1 MNQRQKEVL
10 KSQLRDEKKIIND
23 LKKIYKEALTDI
35 NQKVAVLMVD
45 ESMQSKIYQ
54 VGYQNRLKKQIEAS
68 LELLN
73 SGQYEKIHNYL
84 QDCYSSGFIG
94 AMYDLHGQ
102 GIPLIM
108 PIDQK
113 AMVKAV
119 QTDSK
124 ISKGLYTKLGKDV
137 GDLKKRITSEV
148 SRGVAQ
154 ALPYKDVTR
163 NLNNVARIGLN
174 RSMRIARTEGHRIT
188 QASALDGM
196 RSAKSAG
203 ADVLKQWDAT
213 LDGHTRDHHRE
224 LDGQIRDVDDDF
236 EVGGMTVEAPGMFG
250 DLAEDCNC
258 RCCLL
263 QRARWELDESEL
275 DTLRERA
282 DYFGLDKEKDFD
294 DFKVK
299 YLNSVEKIGKNVI
312 MTGARILNPD
322 SEKGKAFA
330 KMYYSEIRKFSTDT
344 ARIAANIGTSQR
356 EVDEVKK
363 YLFSNDFFEP
373 DCAIAQSWQRL
384 MLGKDIK
391 EHDIVL
397 IQHELYE
404 MRIKKE
410 NPLIDHVKA
419 HEMATKKYNYQ
430 KGVDE
435 YYGNLKGNK
444 KRK

>member
-196 RSAKSAG
+196 RTAKSAG

-250 DLAEDCNC
+250 DPAEDCNC

-299 YLNSVEKIGKNVI
+299 YLNSVEKIGKRG
-312 MTGARILNPD
+312 TILPMNLQLFANIPEEKFTKYALDPTKSPD
-322 SEKGKAFA
+322 KAKAFQSA
-330 KMYYSEIRKFSTDT
+330 LGYNKSNYNKLIENIKNNIDENKF
-344 ARIAANIGTSQR
+344 
-356 EVDEVKK
+356 VKK
-363 YLFSNDFFEP
+363 GDKGHG
-373 DCAIAQSWQRL
+373 
-384 MLGKDIK
+384 M
-391 EHDIVL
+391 
-397 IQHELYE
+397 LYE
-404 MRIKKE
+404 YVMELKGENGKKA
-410 NPLIDHVKA
+410 NVMTAWIDDGGEKRLTSVYVTRKK
-419 HEMATKKYNYQ
+419 ATK
-430 KGVDE
+430 
-435 YYGNLKGNK
+435 
-444 KRK
+444 

>member
-154 ALPYKDVTR
+154 ALPYKDETR

-196 RSAKSAG
+196 RTAKSAG

-250 DLAEDCNC
+250 DPAEDCNC

-299 YLNSVEKIGKNVI
+299 YLNSVEEIGKRGTILPMNLQLFAEKTQHASERMQLRDIKDAEIDDALKNPLFKGNVVI
-312 MTGARILNPD
+312 DANGRKSIKYIGKDATVVLNP
-322 SEKGKAFA
+322 ETNKV
-330 KMYYSEIRKFSTDT
+330 I
-344 ARIAANIGTSQR
+344 TSWKTSSR
-356 EVDEVKK
+356 LKKK
-363 YLFSNDFFEP
+363 YERD
-373 DCAIAQSWQRL
+373 D
-384 MLGKDIK
+384 
-391 EHDIVL
+391 
-397 IQHELYE
+397 
-404 MRIKKE
+404 
-410 NPLIDHVKA
+410 
-419 HEMATKKYNYQ
+419 
-430 KGVDE
+430 
-435 YYGNLKGNK
+435 
-444 KRK
+444 

>member
-94 AMYDLHGQ
+94 VMYDLHGQ

-163 NLNNVARIGLN
+163 NLNNVTRIGLN

-250 DLAEDCNC
+250 DPAEDCNC

-299 YLNSVEKIGKNVI
+299 YLNSVEKIGKRGTILPMNLQLFAEKTQHASERMQLRDIKDAEIDDALKNPLFKGNVVI
-312 MTGARILNPD
+312 DANGRKSIKYIGKDATVVLNP
-322 SEKGKAFA
+322 KTNKV
-330 KMYYSEIRKFSTDT
+330 I
-344 ARIAANIGTSQR
+344 TSWKTSSR
-356 EVDEVKK
+356 LKKK
-363 YLFSNDFFEP
+363 YERD
-373 DCAIAQSWQRL
+373 D
-384 MLGKDIK
+384 
-391 EHDIVL
+391 
-397 IQHELYE
+397 
-404 MRIKKE
+404 
-410 NPLIDHVKA
+410 
-419 HEMATKKYNYQ
+419 
-430 KGVDE
+430 
-435 YYGNLKGNK
+435 
-444 KRK
+444 

>member
-23 LKKIYKEALTDI
+23 LKKIYIEALTDI

-84 QDCYSSGFIG
+84 QDCYSSGFVG

-154 ALPYKDVTR
+154 ALPYQDVTR
-163 NLNNVARIGLN
+163 NLNNVARIGFN

-196 RSAKSAG
+196 RTAKSAG

-213 LDGHTRDHHRE
+213 LDGHTRDHHRQ

-250 DLAEDCNC
+250 DPAEDCNC

-294 DFKVK
+294 DFKIK
-299 YLNSVEKIGKNVI
+299 YLNSVEKIGKRGTILPMNLQLFAEKTQHASERMQLRDIKDAEIDDALKNPLFKGNVVI
-312 MTGARILNPD
+312 DANGRKSIKYIGKDATVVLNP
-322 SEKGKAFA
+322 ETNKV
-330 KMYYSEIRKFSTDT
+330 I
-344 ARIAANIGTSQR
+344 TSWKTSSR
-356 EVDEVKK
+356 LKKK
-363 YLFSNDFFEP
+363 YERD
-373 DCAIAQSWQRL
+373 D
-384 MLGKDIK
+384 
-391 EHDIVL
+391 
-397 IQHELYE
+397 
-404 MRIKKE
+404 
-410 NPLIDHVKA
+410 
-419 HEMATKKYNYQ
+419 
-430 KGVDE
+430 
-435 YYGNLKGNK
+435 
-444 KRK
+444 

>member
-94 AMYDLHGQ
+94 VMYDLHGQ

-119 QTDSK
+119 QTDLK

-163 NLNNVARIGLN
+163 NLNNVARIGFN

-196 RSAKSAG
+196 RTAKSAG

-250 DLAEDCNC
+250 DPAEDCNC

-294 DFKVK
+294 DFKIK
-299 YLNSVEKIGKNVI
+299 YLNSVEKIGKRGTILPMNLQLFAEKTQHASERMQLRDIKDAEIDDALKNPLFKGNVVI
-312 MTGARILNPD
+312 DANGRKSIKYIGKDATVVLNP
-322 SEKGKAFA
+322 ETNKV
-330 KMYYSEIRKFSTDT
+330 I
-344 ARIAANIGTSQR
+344 TSWKTSSR
-356 EVDEVKK
+356 LKKK
-363 YLFSNDFFEP
+363 YERD
-373 DCAIAQSWQRL
+373 D
-384 MLGKDIK
+384 
-391 EHDIVL
+391 
-397 IQHELYE
+397 
-404 MRIKKE
+404 
-410 NPLIDHVKA
+410 
-419 HEMATKKYNYQ
+419 
-430 KGVDE
+430 
-435 YYGNLKGNK
+435 
-444 KRK
+444 

>member
-84 QDCYSSGFIG
+84 QDCYSSGFVG

-119 QTDSK
+119 QTDLK

-163 NLNNVARIGLN
+163 NLNNVARIGFN

-196 RSAKSAG
+196 RTAKSAG

-250 DLAEDCNC
+250 DPAEDCNC

-275 DTLRERA
+275 DTLRERV

-294 DFKVK
+294 DFKIK
-299 YLNSVEKIGKNVI
+299 YLNSVEKIGKRGTILPMNLQLFAEKTQHASERMQLRDIKDAEIDDALKNPLFKGNVVI
-312 MTGARILNPD
+312 DANGRKSIKYIGKDATVVLNP
-322 SEKGKAFA
+322 ETNKV
-330 KMYYSEIRKFSTDT
+330 I
-344 ARIAANIGTSQR
+344 TSWKTSSR
-356 EVDEVKK
+356 LKKK
-363 YLFSNDFFEP
+363 YERD
-373 DCAIAQSWQRL
+373 D
-384 MLGKDIK
+384 
-391 EHDIVL
+391 
-397 IQHELYE
+397 
-404 MRIKKE
+404 
-410 NPLIDHVKA
+410 
-419 HEMATKKYNYQ
+419 
-430 KGVDE
+430 
-435 YYGNLKGNK
+435 
-444 KRK
+444 

>member
-94 AMYDLHGQ
+94 VMYDLHGQ

-163 NLNNVARIGLN
+163 NLNNVTRIGLN

-250 DLAEDCNC
+250 DPAEDCNC

-299 YLNSVEKIGKNVI
+299 YLNSVEKIGKRGTILPMNLQLFAEKTQHASERMQLRDIKDAEIDDALKNPLFKGNVVI
-312 MTGARILNPD
+312 DANGRKSIKYIGKDATVVLNP
-322 SEKGKAFA
+322 ETNKV
-330 KMYYSEIRKFSTDT
+330 I
-344 ARIAANIGTSQR
+344 TSWKTSSR
-356 EVDEVKK
+356 LKKK
-363 YLFSNDFFEP
+363 YDR
-373 DCAIAQSWQRL
+373 D
-384 MLGKDIK
+384 D
-391 EHDIVL
+391 
-397 IQHELYE
+397 
-404 MRIKKE
+404 
-410 NPLIDHVKA
+410 
-419 HEMATKKYNYQ
+419 
-430 KGVDE
+430 
-435 YYGNLKGNK
+435 
-444 KRK
+444 

>member
-163 NLNNVARIGLN
+163 NLNNVTRIGLN
-174 RSMRIARTEGHRIT
+174 RSMRIARTEGHRII

-250 DLAEDCNC
+250 DPAEDCNC

-282 DYFGLDKEKDFD
+282 DYFGLDKEKDFE

-299 YLNSVEKIGKNVI
+299 YLNSVEKIGKRGTILPMNLQLFASKEKQFGKKV
-312 MTGARILNPD
+312 GKHASDFGLNP
-322 SEKGKAFA
+322 
-330 KMYYSEIRKFSTDT
+330 
-344 ARIAANIGTSQR
+344 N
-356 EVDEVKK
+356 
-363 YLFSNDFFEP
+363 
-373 DCAIAQSWQRL
+373 
-384 MLGKDIK
+384 K
-391 EHDIVL
+391 ESD
-397 IQHELYE
+397 
-404 MRIKKE
+404 RIKFQKIIDDIAG
-410 NPLIDHVKA
+410 NPDEERVGRWRGQEEEVLFKIKGNDVVV
-419 HEMATKKYNYQ
+419 TKKNN
-430 KGVDE
+430 E
-435 YYGNLKGNK
+435 FITILKGGVNNARVKNARNK
-444 KRK
+444 KI

>member
-1 MNQRQKEVL
+1 MNQRQKEFL

-84 QDCYSSGFIG
+84 QDCYSSGFVG

-119 QTDSK
+119 QTDLK

-163 NLNNVARIGLN
+163 NLNNVARIGFN

-196 RSAKSAG
+196 RTAKSAG

-250 DLAEDCNC
+250 DPAEDCNC

-294 DFKVK
+294 DFKIK
-299 YLNSVEKIGKNVI
+299 YLNSVEKIGKRGTILPMNLQLFAEKTQHASERMQLRDIKDAEIDDALKNPLFKGNVVI
-312 MTGARILNPD
+312 DANGRKSIKYIGKDATVVLNP
-322 SEKGKAFA
+322 ETNKV
-330 KMYYSEIRKFSTDT
+330 I
-344 ARIAANIGTSQR
+344 TSWKTSSR
-356 EVDEVKK
+356 LKKK
-363 YLFSNDFFEP
+363 YERD
-373 DCAIAQSWQRL
+373 D
-384 MLGKDIK
+384 
-391 EHDIVL
+391 
-397 IQHELYE
+397 
-404 MRIKKE
+404 
-410 NPLIDHVKA
+410 
-419 HEMATKKYNYQ
+419 
-430 KGVDE
+430 
-435 YYGNLKGNK
+435 
-444 KRK
+444 

>member
-54 VGYQNRLKKQIEAS
+54 VGYQNGLKKQIEAS

-196 RSAKSAG
+196 RTAKSAG

-250 DLAEDCNC
+250 DPAEDCNC

-299 YLNSVEKIGKNVI
+299 YLNSVEKIGKRG
-312 MTGARILNPD
+312 TILPMNLQLFANIPEEKFTKYALDPTKSPD
-322 SEKGKAFA
+322 KAKAFQSA
-330 KMYYSEIRKFSTDT
+330 LGYNKSNYNKLIENIKNNIDENKF
-344 ARIAANIGTSQR
+344 
-356 EVDEVKK
+356 VKK
-363 YLFSNDFFEP
+363 GDKGHG
-373 DCAIAQSWQRL
+373 
-384 MLGKDIK
+384 M
-391 EHDIVL
+391 
-397 IQHELYE
+397 LYE
-404 MRIKKE
+404 YVMELKSENGKKA
-410 NPLIDHVKA
+410 NVMTAWIDDGGEKRLTSVYVTRKK
-419 HEMATKKYNYQ
+419 ATK
-430 KGVDE
+430 
-435 YYGNLKGNK
+435 
-444 KRK
+444 

>member
-94 AMYDLHGQ
+94 VMYDLHGQ

-163 NLNNVARIGLN
+163 NLNNVTRIGLN

-250 DLAEDCNC
+250 DPADDCNC

-299 YLNSVEKIGKNVI
+299 YLNSVEKIGKRGTILPMNLQLFAEKTQHASERMQLRDIKDAEIDDALKNPLFKGNVVI
-312 MTGARILNPD
+312 DANGRKSIKYIGKDATVVLNP
-322 SEKGKAFA
+322 ETNKV
-330 KMYYSEIRKFSTDT
+330 I
-344 ARIAANIGTSQR
+344 TSWKTSSR
-356 EVDEVKK
+356 LKKK
-363 YLFSNDFFEP
+363 YERD
-373 DCAIAQSWQRL
+373 D
-384 MLGKDIK
+384 
-391 EHDIVL
+391 
-397 IQHELYE
+397 
-404 MRIKKE
+404 
-410 NPLIDHVKA
+410 
-419 HEMATKKYNYQ
+419 
-430 KGVDE
+430 
-435 YYGNLKGNK
+435 
-444 KRK
+444 

>member
-10 KSQLRDEKKIIND
+10 TSQLKDEKKIIND

-84 QDCYSSGFIG
+84 QDCYSSGFVG

-196 RSAKSAG
+196 RTAKSAG

-250 DLAEDCNC
+250 DPAEDCNC

-294 DFKVK
+294 DFKIK
-299 YLNSVEKIGKNVI
+299 YLNSVEKIGKRGTILPMNLQLFAEKTQHASERMQLRDIKDAEIDDALKNPLFKGNVVI
-312 MTGARILNPD
+312 DANGRKSIKYIGKDATVVLNP
-322 SEKGKAFA
+322 ETNKV
-330 KMYYSEIRKFSTDT
+330 I
-344 ARIAANIGTSQR
+344 TSWKTSSR
-356 EVDEVKK
+356 LKKK
-363 YLFSNDFFEP
+363 YERD
-373 DCAIAQSWQRL
+373 D
-384 MLGKDIK
+384 
-391 EHDIVL
+391 
-397 IQHELYE
+397 
-404 MRIKKE
+404 
-410 NPLIDHVKA
+410 
-419 HEMATKKYNYQ
+419 
-430 KGVDE
+430 
-435 YYGNLKGNK
+435 
-444 KRK
+444 

>member
-23 LKKIYKEALTDI
+23 LKKIYIEALTDI

-84 QDCYSSGFIG
+84 QDCYSSGFVG

-137 GDLKKRITSEV
+137 GGLKKRITSEV

-196 RSAKSAG
+196 RTAKSAG

-250 DLAEDCNC
+250 DPAEDCNC

-299 YLNSVEKIGKNVI
+299 YLNSVEKIGKRGTILPMNLQLFAEKTQHASERMQLRDIKDAEIDDALKNPLFKGNVVI
-312 MTGARILNPD
+312 DANGRKSIKYIGKDATVVLNP
-322 SEKGKAFA
+322 ETNKV
-330 KMYYSEIRKFSTDT
+330 I
-344 ARIAANIGTSQR
+344 TSWKTSSR
-356 EVDEVKK
+356 LKKK
-363 YLFSNDFFEP
+363 YERD
-373 DCAIAQSWQRL
+373 D
-384 MLGKDIK
+384 
-391 EHDIVL
+391 
-397 IQHELYE
+397 
-404 MRIKKE
+404 
-410 NPLIDHVKA
+410 
-419 HEMATKKYNYQ
+419 
-430 KGVDE
+430 
-435 YYGNLKGNK
+435 
-444 KRK
+444 

>member
-154 ALPYKDVTR
+154 ALPYKNVTR
-163 NLNNVARIGLN
+163 NLNNVTRIGLN

-250 DLAEDCNC
+250 DPAEDCNC

-299 YLNSVEKIGKNVI
+299 YLNSVEKIGKRGTILPMNLQLFAEKTQHASERMQLRDIKDAEIDDALKNPLFKGNVVI
-312 MTGARILNPD
+312 DANGRKSIKYIGKDATVVLNP
-322 SEKGKAFA
+322 ETNKV
-330 KMYYSEIRKFSTDT
+330 I
-344 ARIAANIGTSQR
+344 TSWKTSSR
-356 EVDEVKK
+356 LKKK
-363 YLFSNDFFEP
+363 YERD
-373 DCAIAQSWQRL
+373 D
-384 MLGKDIK
+384 
-391 EHDIVL
+391 
-397 IQHELYE
+397 
-404 MRIKKE
+404 
-410 NPLIDHVKA
+410 
-419 HEMATKKYNYQ
+419 
-430 KGVDE
+430 
-435 YYGNLKGNK
+435 
-444 KRK
+444 

>member
-148 SRGVAQ
+148 ARGVAQ

-163 NLNNVARIGLN
+163 NLNNVTRIGLN

-250 DLAEDCNC
+250 DPAEDCNC

-299 YLNSVEKIGKNVI
+299 YLNSVEKIGKRG
-312 MTGARILNPD
+312 TILPMNLQLFANIPEEKFTKYALDPTKSPD
-322 SEKGKAFA
+322 KAKAFQSA
-330 KMYYSEIRKFSTDT
+330 LGYNKSNYNKLIENIKNNIDENKF
-344 ARIAANIGTSQR
+344 
-356 EVDEVKK
+356 VKK
-363 YLFSNDFFEP
+363 GDKGHG
-373 DCAIAQSWQRL
+373 
-384 MLGKDIK
+384 M
-391 EHDIVL
+391 
-397 IQHELYE
+397 LYE
-404 MRIKKE
+404 YVMELKGENGKKA
-410 NPLIDHVKA
+410 NVMTAWIDDGGEKRLTSVYVTRKK
-419 HEMATKKYNYQ
+419 ATK
-430 KGVDE
+430 
-435 YYGNLKGNK
+435 
-444 KRK
+444 

>member
-94 AMYDLHGQ
+94 VMYDLHGQ

-163 NLNNVARIGLN
+163 NLNNVARIGFN

-196 RSAKSAG
+196 RTAKSAG

-250 DLAEDCNC
+250 DPAEDCNC

-294 DFKVK
+294 DFKIK
-299 YLNSVEKIGKNVI
+299 YLNSVEKIGKRGTILPMNLQLFAEKTQHASERMQLRDIKDAEIDDALKNPLFKGNVVI
-312 MTGARILNPD
+312 DANGRKSIKYIGKDATVVLNP
-322 SEKGKAFA
+322 ETNKV
-330 KMYYSEIRKFSTDT
+330 I
-344 ARIAANIGTSQR
+344 TSWKTSSR
-356 EVDEVKK
+356 LKKK
-363 YLFSNDFFEP
+363 YERD
-373 DCAIAQSWQRL
+373 D
-384 MLGKDIK
+384 
-391 EHDIVL
+391 
-397 IQHELYE
+397 
-404 MRIKKE
+404 
-410 NPLIDHVKA
+410 
-419 HEMATKKYNYQ
+419 
-430 KGVDE
+430 
-435 YYGNLKGNK
+435 
-444 KRK
+444 

>member
-10 KSQLRDEKKIIND
+10 TSQLKDEKKIIND

-84 QDCYSSGFIG
+84 QDCYSSGFVG

-196 RSAKSAG
+196 RTAKSAG

-250 DLAEDCNC
+250 DPAEDCNC

-299 YLNSVEKIGKNVI
+299 YLNSVEKIGKRG
-312 MTGARILNPD
+312 TILPMNLQLFANIPEEKFTKYALDPTKSPD
-322 SEKGKAFA
+322 KAKAFQSA
-330 KMYYSEIRKFSTDT
+330 LGYNKSNYNKLIENIKNNIDENKF
-344 ARIAANIGTSQR
+344 
-356 EVDEVKK
+356 VKK
-363 YLFSNDFFEP
+363 GDKGHG
-373 DCAIAQSWQRL
+373 
-384 MLGKDIK
+384 M
-391 EHDIVL
+391 
-397 IQHELYE
+397 LYE
-404 MRIKKE
+404 YVMELKGENGKKA
-410 NPLIDHVKA
+410 NVMTAWIDDGGEKRLTSVYVTRKK
-419 HEMATKKYNYQ
+419 ATK
-430 KGVDE
+430 
-435 YYGNLKGNK
+435 
-444 KRK
+444 

>member
-84 QDCYSSGFIG
+84 QDCYSSGFVG

-119 QTDSK
+119 QTDLK

-163 NLNNVARIGLN
+163 NLNNVARIGFN

-196 RSAKSAG
+196 RTAKSAG

-213 LDGHTRDHHRE
+213 LDGHTRDHHRQ

-250 DLAEDCNC
+250 DPAEDCNC

-299 YLNSVEKIGKNVI
+299 YLNSVEKIGKRGTILPMNLQLFAEKTQHASERMQLRDIKDAEIDDALKNPLFKGNVVI
-312 MTGARILNPD
+312 DANGRKSIKYIGKDATVVLNP
-322 SEKGKAFA
+322 ETNKV
-330 KMYYSEIRKFSTDT
+330 I
-344 ARIAANIGTSQR
+344 TSWKTSSR
-356 EVDEVKK
+356 LKKK
-363 YLFSNDFFEP
+363 YERD
-373 DCAIAQSWQRL
+373 D
-384 MLGKDIK
+384 
-391 EHDIVL
+391 
-397 IQHELYE
+397 
-404 MRIKKE
+404 
-410 NPLIDHVKA
+410 
-419 HEMATKKYNYQ
+419 
-430 KGVDE
+430 
-435 YYGNLKGNK
+435 
-444 KRK
+444 

>member
-94 AMYDLHGQ
+94 VMYDLHGQ

-163 NLNNVARIGLN
+163 NLNNVTRIGLN

-250 DLAEDCNC
+250 DPAEDCNC

-299 YLNSVEKIGKNVI
+299 YLNSVEKIGKRGTILPMNLQLFAEKTQHASERMQLRDIKDAEIDDALKNPLFKGNVVI
-312 MTGARILNPD
+312 DANGRKSIKYIGKDATVVLNP
-322 SEKGKAFA
+322 ETNKV
-330 KMYYSEIRKFSTDT
+330 I
-344 ARIAANIGTSQR
+344 TSWKTSSR
-356 EVDEVKK
+356 LKKK
-363 YLFSNDFFEP
+363 YERD
-373 DCAIAQSWQRL
+373 D
-384 MLGKDIK
+384 
-391 EHDIVL
+391 
-397 IQHELYE
+397 
-404 MRIKKE
+404 
-410 NPLIDHVKA
+410 
-419 HEMATKKYNYQ
+419 
-430 KGVDE
+430 
-435 YYGNLKGNK
+435 
-444 KRK
+444 

>member
-124 ISKGLYTKLGKDV
+124 ISKDLYIKLGKDV

-148 SRGVAQ
+148 ARGVAQ

-163 NLNNVARIGLN
+163 NLNNVTRIGLN

-213 LDGHTRDHHRE
+213 LDGHTRDHHRQ

-250 DLAEDCNC
+250 DPAEDCNC

-294 DFKVK
+294 DFKIK
-299 YLNSVEKIGKNVI
+299 YLNSVEKIGKRGTILPMNLQLFAEKTQHASERMQLRDIKDAEIDDALKNPLFKGNVVI
-312 MTGARILNPD
+312 DANGRKSIKYIGKDATVVLNP
-322 SEKGKAFA
+322 ETNKV
-330 KMYYSEIRKFSTDT
+330 I
-344 ARIAANIGTSQR
+344 TSWKTSSR
-356 EVDEVKK
+356 LKKK
-363 YLFSNDFFEP
+363 YERD
-373 DCAIAQSWQRL
+373 D
-384 MLGKDIK
+384 
-391 EHDIVL
+391 
-397 IQHELYE
+397 
-404 MRIKKE
+404 
-410 NPLIDHVKA
+410 
-419 HEMATKKYNYQ
+419 
-430 KGVDE
+430 
-435 YYGNLKGNK
+435 
-444 KRK
+444 

>member
-23 LKKIYKEALTDI
+23 LKKIYIEALTDI

-84 QDCYSSGFIG
+84 QDCYSSGFVG

-163 NLNNVARIGLN
+163 NLNNVARIGFN

-196 RSAKSAG
+196 RTAKSAG

-213 LDGHTRDHHRE
+213 LDGHTRDHHRQ

-250 DLAEDCNC
+250 DPAEDCNC

-294 DFKVK
+294 DFKIK
-299 YLNSVEKIGKNVI
+299 YLNSVEKIGKRG
-312 MTGARILNPD
+312 TILPMNLQLFAEKTQHA
-322 SEKGKAFA
+322 SER
-330 KMYYSEIRKFSTDT
+330 MQLR
-344 ARIAANIGTSQR
+344 
-356 EVDEVKK
+356 
-363 YLFSNDFFEP
+363 
-373 DCAIAQSWQRL
+373 
-384 MLGKDIK
+384 DIK
-391 EHDIVL
+391 DAEIDDAL
-397 IQHELYE
+397 
-404 MRIKKE
+404 K
-410 NPLIDHVKA
+410 NPLF
-419 HEMATKKYNYQ
+419 
-430 KGVDE
+430 
-435 YYGNLKGNK
+435 KGNVV
-444 KRK
+444 

>member
-54 VGYQNRLKKQIEAS
+54 VGYQNGLKKQIEAS

-196 RSAKSAG
+196 RTAKSAG

-250 DLAEDCNC
+250 DPAEDCNC

-299 YLNSVEKIGKNVI
+299 YLNSVEKIGKRG
-312 MTGARILNPD
+312 TILPMNLQLFANIPEEKFTKYALDPTKSPD
-322 SEKGKAFA
+322 KAKAFQSA
-330 KMYYSEIRKFSTDT
+330 LGYNKLIENIKNNIDENKF
-344 ARIAANIGTSQR
+344 
-356 EVDEVKK
+356 VKK
-363 YLFSNDFFEP
+363 GDKGHG
-373 DCAIAQSWQRL
+373 
-384 MLGKDIK
+384 M
-391 EHDIVL
+391 
-397 IQHELYE
+397 LYE
-404 MRIKKE
+404 YVMELKGENGKKA
-410 NPLIDHVKA
+410 NVMTAWIDDGGEKRLTSVYVTRKK
-419 HEMATKKYNYQ
+419 ATK
-430 KGVDE
+430 
-435 YYGNLKGNK
+435 
-444 KRK
+444 

>member
-54 VGYQNRLKKQIEAS
+54 VGYQNGLKKQIEAS

-196 RSAKSAG
+196 RTAKSAG

-250 DLAEDCNC
+250 DPAEDCNC

-299 YLNSVEKIGKNVI
+299 YLNSVEKIGKRG
-312 MTGARILNPD
+312 TILPMNLQLFANIPEEKFTKYALDPTKSPD
-322 SEKGKAFA
+322 KAKAFQSA
-330 KMYYSEIRKFSTDT
+330 LGYNKSNYNKLIENIKNNIDENKF
-344 ARIAANIGTSQR
+344 
-356 EVDEVKK
+356 VKK
-363 YLFSNDFFEP
+363 GECCTN
-373 DCAIAQSWQRL
+373 
-384 MLGKDIK
+384 MLW
-391 EHDIVL
+391 
-397 IQHELYE
+397 
-404 MRIKKE
+404 
-410 NPLIDHVKA
+410 N
-419 HEMATKKYNYQ
+419 
-430 KGVDE
+430 
-435 YYGNLKGNK
+435 
-444 KRK
+444 

>member
-154 ALPYKDVTR
+154 ALPYKNVTR

-250 DLAEDCNC
+250 DPAEDCNC

-299 YLNSVEKIGKNVI
+299 YLNSVEKIGKRG
-312 MTGARILNPD
+312 TILPMNLQLFANIPEEKFTKYALDPTKSPD
-322 SEKGKAFA
+322 KAKAFQSA
-330 KMYYSEIRKFSTDT
+330 LGYNKSNYNKLIENIKNNIDENKF
-344 ARIAANIGTSQR
+344 
-356 EVDEVKK
+356 VKK
-363 YLFSNDFFEP
+363 GDKGHG
-373 DCAIAQSWQRL
+373 
-384 MLGKDIK
+384 M
-391 EHDIVL
+391 
-397 IQHELYE
+397 LYE
-404 MRIKKE
+404 YVMELKGENGKKA
-410 NPLIDHVKA
+410 NVMTAWIDDGGEKRLTSVYVTRKK
-419 HEMATKKYNYQ
+419 ATK
-430 KGVDE
+430 
-435 YYGNLKGNK
+435 
-444 KRK
+444 

>member
-73 SGQYEKIHNYL
+73 SGQYEKVHNYL

-119 QTDSK
+119 QTGSK
-124 ISKGLYTKLGKDV
+124 ISKDLYTKLGKDV

-163 NLNNVARIGLN
+163 NLNNVTRIGLN

-213 LDGHTRDHHRE
+213 LDGHTREHHRE

-250 DLAEDCNC
+250 DPAEDCNC

-299 YLNSVEKIGKNVI
+299 YLNSVEKIGKRG
-312 MTGARILNPD
+312 TILPMNLQLFANIPEEKFTKYALDPTKSPD
-322 SEKGKAFA
+322 KAKAFQSA
-330 KMYYSEIRKFSTDT
+330 LGYNKSNYNKLIENIKNNIDENKF
-344 ARIAANIGTSQR
+344 
-356 EVDEVKK
+356 VKK
-363 YLFSNDFFEP
+363 GDKGHG
-373 DCAIAQSWQRL
+373 
-384 MLGKDIK
+384 M
-391 EHDIVL
+391 
-397 IQHELYE
+397 LYE
-404 MRIKKE
+404 YVMELKGENGKKA
-410 NPLIDHVKA
+410 NVMTAWIDDGGEKRLTSVYVTRKK
-419 HEMATKKYNYQ
+419 ATK
-430 KGVDE
+430 
-435 YYGNLKGNK
+435 
-444 KRK
+444 

>member
-54 VGYQNRLKKQIEAS
+54 VGYQNGLKKQIEAS

-196 RSAKSAG
+196 RTAKSAG

-250 DLAEDCNC
+250 DPAEDCNC

-299 YLNSVEKIGKNVI
+299 YLNSVEKIGKRG
-312 MTGARILNPD
+312 TILPMNLQLFANIPEEKFTKYALDPTKSPD
-322 SEKGKAFA
+322 KAKAFQSA
-330 KMYYSEIRKFSTDT
+330 LGYNKSNYNKLIENIKNNIDENKF
-344 ARIAANIGTSQR
+344 
-356 EVDEVKK
+356 VKK
-363 YLFSNDFFEP
+363 GDKGHG
-373 DCAIAQSWQRL
+373 
-384 MLGKDIK
+384 M
-391 EHDIVL
+391 
-397 IQHELYE
+397 LYE
-404 MRIKKE
+404 YVMELKGENGKKA
-410 NPLIDHVKA
+410 NVMTAWIDDGGEKRLTSVYVTRKK
-419 HEMATKKYNYQ
+419 ATK
-430 KGVDE
+430 
-435 YYGNLKGNK
+435 
-444 KRK
+444 

>member
-23 LKKIYKEALTDI
+23 LKKIYIEALTDI

-196 RSAKSAG
+196 RTAKSAG

-250 DLAEDCNC
+250 DPAEDCNC

-299 YLNSVEKIGKNVI
+299 YLNSVEKIGKRG
-312 MTGARILNPD
+312 TILPMNLQLFANIPEKKFTKYALDPTKSPD
-322 SEKGKAFA
+322 KAKAFQSA
-330 KMYYSEIRKFSTDT
+330 LGYNKSNYNKLIENIKNNIDENKF
-344 ARIAANIGTSQR
+344 
-356 EVDEVKK
+356 VKK
-363 YLFSNDFFEP
+363 GDKGHG
-373 DCAIAQSWQRL
+373 
-384 MLGKDIK
+384 M
-391 EHDIVL
+391 
-397 IQHELYE
+397 LYE
-404 MRIKKE
+404 YVMELKGENGKKA
-410 NPLIDHVKA
+410 NVMTAWIDDGGEKRLTSVYVTRKK
-419 HEMATKKYNYQ
+419 ATK
-430 KGVDE
+430 
-435 YYGNLKGNK
+435 
-444 KRK
+444 

>member
-23 LKKIYKEALTDI
+23 LKKIYIEALTDI

-137 GDLKKRITSEV
+137 GNLKKRITSEV

-196 RSAKSAG
+196 RTAKSAG

-250 DLAEDCNC
+250 DPAEDCNC

-299 YLNSVEKIGKNVI
+299 YLNSVEKIGKRG
-312 MTGARILNPD
+312 TILPMNLQLFANIPEEKFTKYALDPTKSPD
-322 SEKGKAFA
+322 KAKAFQSA
-330 KMYYSEIRKFSTDT
+330 LGYNKSNYNKLIENIKNNIDENKF
-344 ARIAANIGTSQR
+344 
-356 EVDEVKK
+356 VKK
-363 YLFSNDFFEP
+363 GDKGHG
-373 DCAIAQSWQRL
+373 
-384 MLGKDIK
+384 M
-391 EHDIVL
+391 
-397 IQHELYE
+397 LYE
-404 MRIKKE
+404 YVMELKGENGKKA
-410 NPLIDHVKA
+410 NVMTAWIDDGGEKRLTSVYVTRKK
-419 HEMATKKYNYQ
+419 ATK
-430 KGVDE
+430 
-435 YYGNLKGNK
+435 
-444 KRK
+444 

>member
-1 MNQRQKEVL
+1 MNQRQKDVL

-54 VGYQNRLKKQIEAS
+54 VGYQNGLKKQIEAS

-196 RSAKSAG
+196 RTAKSAG

-250 DLAEDCNC
+250 DPAEDCNC

-299 YLNSVEKIGKNVI
+299 YLNSVEKIGKRG
-312 MTGARILNPD
+312 TILPMNLQLFANIPEEKFTKYALDPTKSPD
-322 SEKGKAFA
+322 KAKAFQSA
-330 KMYYSEIRKFSTDT
+330 LGYNKSNYNKLIENIKNNIDENKF
-344 ARIAANIGTSQR
+344 
-356 EVDEVKK
+356 VKK
-363 YLFSNDFFEP
+363 GDKGHG
-373 DCAIAQSWQRL
+373 
-384 MLGKDIK
+384 M
-391 EHDIVL
+391 
-397 IQHELYE
+397 LYE
-404 MRIKKE
+404 YVMELKGENGKKA
-410 NPLIDHVKA
+410 NVMTAWIDDGGEKRLTSVYVTRKK
-419 HEMATKKYNYQ
+419 ATK
-430 KGVDE
+430 
-435 YYGNLKGNK
+435 
-444 KRK
+444 

>member
-84 QDCYSSGFIG
+84 QDCYSSGFVG

-119 QTDSK
+119 QTDLK

-163 NLNNVARIGLN
+163 NLNNVARIGFN

-196 RSAKSAG
+196 RTAKSAG

-250 DLAEDCNC
+250 DPAEDCNC

-294 DFKVK
+294 DFKIK
-299 YLNSVEKIGKNVI
+299 YLNSVEKIGKRGTILPMNLQLFAEKTQHASERMQLRDIKDAEIDDALKNPLFKGNVVI
-312 MTGARILNPD
+312 DANGRKSIKYIGKDATVVLNP
-322 SEKGKAFA
+322 ETNKV
-330 KMYYSEIRKFSTDT
+330 I
-344 ARIAANIGTSQR
+344 TSWKTSSR
-356 EVDEVKK
+356 LKKK
-363 YLFSNDFFEP
+363 YERD
-373 DCAIAQSWQRL
+373 D
-384 MLGKDIK
+384 
-391 EHDIVL
+391 
-397 IQHELYE
+397 
-404 MRIKKE
+404 
-410 NPLIDHVKA
+410 
-419 HEMATKKYNYQ
+419 
-430 KGVDE
+430 
-435 YYGNLKGNK
+435 
-444 KRK
+444 

>member
-54 VGYQNRLKKQIEAS
+54 VGYQNGLKKQIEAS

-196 RSAKSAG
+196 RTAKSAG

-213 LDGHTRDHHRE
+213 LDGHTRDHHRQ

-250 DLAEDCNC
+250 DPAEDCNC

-299 YLNSVEKIGKNVI
+299 YLNSVEKIGKRGTILPMNLQLFAEKTQHASERMQLRDIKDAEIDDALKNPLFKGNVVI
-312 MTGARILNPD
+312 DANGRKSIKYIGKDATVVLNP
-322 SEKGKAFA
+322 ETNKV
-330 KMYYSEIRKFSTDT
+330 I
-344 ARIAANIGTSQR
+344 TSWKTSSR
-356 EVDEVKK
+356 LKKK
-363 YLFSNDFFEP
+363 YERD
-373 DCAIAQSWQRL
+373 D
-384 MLGKDIK
+384 
-391 EHDIVL
+391 
-397 IQHELYE
+397 
-404 MRIKKE
+404 
-410 NPLIDHVKA
+410 
-419 HEMATKKYNYQ
+419 
-430 KGVDE
+430 
-435 YYGNLKGNK
+435 
-444 KRK
+444 

>member
-23 LKKIYKEALTDI
+23 LKKIYIEALTDI

-196 RSAKSAG
+196 RTAKSAG

-250 DLAEDCNC
+250 DPAEDCNC

-299 YLNSVEKIGKNVI
+299 YLNSVEKIGKRG
-312 MTGARILNPD
+312 TILPMNLQLFANIPEEKFTKYALDPTKSPD
-322 SEKGKAFA
+322 KAKAFQSA
-330 KMYYSEIRKFSTDT
+330 LGYNKSNYNKLIENIKNNIDENKF
-344 ARIAANIGTSQR
+344 
-356 EVDEVKK
+356 VKK
-363 YLFSNDFFEP
+363 GDKGHG
-373 DCAIAQSWQRL
+373 
-384 MLGKDIK
+384 M
-391 EHDIVL
+391 
-397 IQHELYE
+397 LYE
-404 MRIKKE
+404 YVMELKGENGKKA
-410 NPLIDHVKA
+410 NVMTAWIDDGGEKRLTSVYVTRKK
-419 HEMATKKYNYQ
+419 ATK
-430 KGVDE
+430 
-435 YYGNLKGNK
+435 
-444 KRK
+444 

>member
-84 QDCYSSGFIG
+84 QDCYSSGFVG

-196 RSAKSAG
+196 RTAKSAG

-250 DLAEDCNC
+250 DPAEDCNC

-299 YLNSVEKIGKNVI
+299 YLNSVEEIGKRGTILPMNLQLFAEKTQHASERMQLRDIKDAEIDDALKNPLFKGNVVI
-312 MTGARILNPD
+312 DANGRKSIKYIGKDATVVLNP
-322 SEKGKAFA
+322 ETNKV
-330 KMYYSEIRKFSTDT
+330 I
-344 ARIAANIGTSQR
+344 TSWKTSSR
-356 EVDEVKK
+356 LKKK
-363 YLFSNDFFEP
+363 YERD
-373 DCAIAQSWQRL
+373 D
-384 MLGKDIK
+384 
-391 EHDIVL
+391 
-397 IQHELYE
+397 
-404 MRIKKE
+404 
-410 NPLIDHVKA
+410 
-419 HEMATKKYNYQ
+419 
-430 KGVDE
+430 
-435 YYGNLKGNK
+435 
-444 KRK
+444 

>member
-54 VGYQNRLKKQIEAS
+54 VGYQNGLKKQIEAS

-84 QDCYSSGFIG
+84 QDCYSSSFIG

-196 RSAKSAG
+196 RTAKSAG

-250 DLAEDCNC
+250 DPAEDCNC

-299 YLNSVEKIGKNVI
+299 YLNSVEKICKRG
-312 MTGARILNPD
+312 TILPMNLQLFANIPEEKFTKYALDPTKSPD
-322 SEKGKAFA
+322 KAKAFQSA
-330 KMYYSEIRKFSTDT
+330 LGYNKSNYNKLIENIKNNIDENKF
-344 ARIAANIGTSQR
+344 
-356 EVDEVKK
+356 VKK
-363 YLFSNDFFEP
+363 GDKGHG
-373 DCAIAQSWQRL
+373 
-384 MLGKDIK
+384 M
-391 EHDIVL
+391 
-397 IQHELYE
+397 LYE
-404 MRIKKE
+404 YVMELKGENGKKA
-410 NPLIDHVKA
+410 NVMTAWIDDGGEKRLTSVYVTRKK
-419 HEMATKKYNYQ
+419 ATK
-430 KGVDE
+430 
-435 YYGNLKGNK
+435 
-444 KRK
+444 

>member
-94 AMYDLHGQ
+94 VMYDLHGQ

-163 NLNNVARIGLN
+163 NLNNVTRIGLN

-250 DLAEDCNC
+250 DPAEDCNC

-299 YLNSVEKIGKNVI
+299 YLNSVEKIGKRGTILPMNLQLFAEKTQHASERMQLRDIKDAEIDDALKNPLFKGNVVI
-312 MTGARILNPD
+312 DANGRKSIKYIGKDATVVLN
-322 SEKGKAFA
+322 SETNKV
-330 KMYYSEIRKFSTDT
+330 I
-344 ARIAANIGTSQR
+344 TSWKTSSR
-356 EVDEVKK
+356 LKKK
-363 YLFSNDFFEP
+363 YERD
-373 DCAIAQSWQRL
+373 D
-384 MLGKDIK
+384 
-391 EHDIVL
+391 
-397 IQHELYE
+397 
-404 MRIKKE
+404 
-410 NPLIDHVKA
+410 
-419 HEMATKKYNYQ
+419 
-430 KGVDE
+430 
-435 YYGNLKGNK
+435 
-444 KRK
+444 

>member
-84 QDCYSSGFIG
+84 QDCYSSGFVG

-119 QTDSK
+119 QTDLK

-163 NLNNVARIGLN
+163 NLNNVARIGFN

-196 RSAKSAG
+196 RTAKSAG

-250 DLAEDCNC
+250 DPAEDCNC

-294 DFKVK
+294 DFKIK
-299 YLNSVEKIGKNVI
+299 YLNSVEKIGKRGTILPMNLQLFAEKTQHASERMQLRDIKDAEIDDALKNPLFKGNVVI
-312 MTGARILNPD
+312 DANGRKSIKYIGKDATVVLNP
-322 SEKGKAFA
+322 ETNKV
-330 KMYYSEIRKFSTDT
+330 I
-344 ARIAANIGTSQR
+344 TSW
-356 EVDEVKK
+356 KT
-363 YLFSNDFFEP
+363 S
-373 DCAIAQSWQRL
+373 
-384 MLGKDIK
+384 
-391 EHDIVL
+391 
-397 IQHELYE
+397 
-404 MRIKKE
+404 
-410 NPLIDHVKA
+410 
-419 HEMATKKYNYQ
+419 
-430 KGVDE
+430 
-435 YYGNLKGNK
+435 
-444 KRK
+444 

>member
-84 QDCYSSGFIG
+84 QDCYSSGFVG

-119 QTDSK
+119 QTDLK

-163 NLNNVARIGLN
+163 NLNNVARIG
-174 RSMRIARTEGHRIT
+174 SMRIARTEGHRIT

-196 RSAKSAG
+196 RTAKSAG

-213 LDGHTRDHHRE
+213 LDGHTRDHHRQ

-250 DLAEDCNC
+250 DPAEDCNC

-299 YLNSVEKIGKNVI
+299 YLNSVEKIGKRGTILPMNLQLFAEKTQHASERMQLRDIKDAEIDDALKNPLFKGNVVI
-312 MTGARILNPD
+312 DANGRKSIKYIGKDATVVLNP
-322 SEKGKAFA
+322 ETNKV
-330 KMYYSEIRKFSTDT
+330 I
-344 ARIAANIGTSQR
+344 TSWKTSSR
-356 EVDEVKK
+356 LKKK
-363 YLFSNDFFEP
+363 YERD
-373 DCAIAQSWQRL
+373 D
-384 MLGKDIK
+384 
-391 EHDIVL
+391 
-397 IQHELYE
+397 
-404 MRIKKE
+404 
-410 NPLIDHVKA
+410 
-419 HEMATKKYNYQ
+419 
-430 KGVDE
+430 
-435 YYGNLKGNK
+435 
-444 KRK
+444 

>member
-1 MNQRQKEVL
+1 MNQRQKDVL

-54 VGYQNRLKKQIEAS
+54 VGYQNGLKKQIEAS

-137 GDLKKRITSEV
+137 GDLKRRITSEV

-196 RSAKSAG
+196 RTAKSAG

-250 DLAEDCNC
+250 DPAEDCNC

-299 YLNSVEKIGKNVI
+299 YLNSVEKIGKRG
-312 MTGARILNPD
+312 TILPMNLQLFANIPEEKFTKYALDPTKSPD
-322 SEKGKAFA
+322 KAKAFQSA
-330 KMYYSEIRKFSTDT
+330 LGYNKSNYNKLIENIKNNIDENKF
-344 ARIAANIGTSQR
+344 
-356 EVDEVKK
+356 VKK
-363 YLFSNDFFEP
+363 GDKGHG
-373 DCAIAQSWQRL
+373 
-384 MLGKDIK
+384 M
-391 EHDIVL
+391 
-397 IQHELYE
+397 LYE
-404 MRIKKE
+404 YVMELKGENGKKA
-410 NPLIDHVKA
+410 NVMTAWIDDGGEKRLTSVYVTRKK
-419 HEMATKKYNYQ
+419 ATK
-430 KGVDE
+430 
-435 YYGNLKGNK
+435 
-444 KRK
+444 